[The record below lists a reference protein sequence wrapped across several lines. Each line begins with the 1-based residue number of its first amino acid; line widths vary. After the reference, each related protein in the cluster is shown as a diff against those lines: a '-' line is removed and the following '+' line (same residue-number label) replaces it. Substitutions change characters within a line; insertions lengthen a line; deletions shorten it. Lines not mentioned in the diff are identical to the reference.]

1 MTASSVNGRSE
12 HSEVPDSG
20 LSPEPETSRQQ
31 TSEPQAEPSTQA
43 PPSPSAAEPSEPGP
57 AAPSPSAP
65 SPSTLPGAH
74 AKPGPHRAAPSPA
87 AVARHVTPHPATRPA
102 VSDPRRHG
110 RIDADG
116 SVWLITAAGER
127 NIGSWHAGDAE
138 EGFQHF
144 VRRFED
150 LETEV
155 ALLENRLSAGTGE
168 AAKTVAAARGLLDGL
183 PEAAVI
189 GDIDALERRLTAIVE
204 SAQEVSREAGAQK
217 ARQKVERTARKE
229 ELAAEAETIAAESTD
244 WKTAGDRMRTILDEW
259 KSIRGVDRKVDDTL
273 WKRYAKA
280 RDTFNRRRGSH
291 FAQLDRDR
299 SSARAAKEE
308 LVVEAEALSA
318 STDWAHTST
327 AYRELLTRW
336 KAVGRASRDVDDAL
350 WARFK
355 GAQDVFF
362 AARSAAD
369 AAQDEQFARNGEQ
382 KAALLVELEAVD
394 PGADLEA
401 ARGALRRIRDQWDDI
416 GKVPRN
422 RMADLEGRLRAY
434 EKRVRDAGE
443 VQWRRTDPEADARA
457 EQFRERL
464 AHLEDQ
470 LARAEAA
477 GRAKDADKLR
487 PQVEQWRQWTEAA
500 ASSVADR

>member
-1 MTASSVNGRSE
+1 MTATSVNGRNE
-12 HSEVPDSG
+12 PDDESRA
-20 LSPEPETSRQQ
+20 SDAPETAA
-31 TSEPQAEPSTQA
+31 TPPTPA
-43 PPSPSAAEPSEPGP
+43 PRPGP
-57 AAPSPSAP
+57 V
-65 SPSTLPGAH
+65 PGAH
-74 AKPGPHRAAPSPA
+74 AKPGPPRPAPSPA
-87 AVARHVTPHPATRPA
+87 AIAQHVAPHPVAPRPA
-102 VSDPRRHG
+102 SSDPHRHG
-110 RIDADG
+110 RVDPDG
-116 SVWLITAAGER
+116 NVWLISAAGER
-127 NIGSWHAGDAE
+127 QIGSWHAGDAE
-138 EGFQHF
+138 EGLAHF

-155 ALLENRLSAGTGE
+155 VLLENRLAAGTGD
-168 AAKTVAAARGLLDGL
+168 ASKTVGAARGLLDGL

-189 GDIDALERRLTAIVE
+189 GDVDALEQRLTAIVE
-204 SAQEVSREAGAQK
+204 SAQETSREAGAQK
-217 ARQKVERTARKE
+217 ARQKAERTARKE
-229 ELAAEAETIAAESTD
+229 ELALEAETIAAESTD
-244 WKTAGDRMRTILDEW
+244 WKVAGDRMRTILDEW
-259 KSIRGVDRKVDDTL
+259 KSIRGLDRKVDDGL

-299 SSARAAKEE
+299 STARGVKEE
-308 LVVEAEALSA
+308 LVTEAEALSS

-336 KAVGRASRDVDDAL
+336 KAAGRASRDVDDAL

-362 AARSAAD
+362 SARSAAD
-369 AAQDEQFARNGEQ
+369 AALDEEFARNGEQ
-382 KAALLVELEAVD
+382 KSVLLGELEAVD
-394 PGADLEA
+394 PRGDLEA
-401 ARGALRRIRDQWDDI
+401 ARAALRRIQDQWDEI

-434 EKRVRDAGE
+434 EKRVREASDA
-443 VQWRRTDPEADARA
+443 QWKRSDPEADARA

-487 PQVEQWRQWTEAA
+487 PQVEQWRQWTQAA
-500 ASSVADR
+500 TSAVAER